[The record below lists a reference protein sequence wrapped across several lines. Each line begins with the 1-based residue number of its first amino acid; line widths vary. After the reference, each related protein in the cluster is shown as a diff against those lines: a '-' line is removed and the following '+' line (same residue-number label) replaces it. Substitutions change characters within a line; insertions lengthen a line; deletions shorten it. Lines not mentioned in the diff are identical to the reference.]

1 MPKSLNKYIFRQFSK
16 SGLKQKEIELA
27 GYKINYWDSEEN
39 KPVLILIHG
48 FGASTEF
55 QWYQQVQEL
64 SVNYRLI
71 LPNLLYFGKSNS
83 NPKVYAIKNQVEAL
97 QLLLDTLH
105 VDKFNACGVS
115 YGGLVAA
122 ELGLQNSG
130 RLEKLVLVDS
140 PVKYFSD
147 KDETIA
153 KSEFNVSSLEEL
165 LIPNQY
171 KGLKKLLAVAYHKP
185 PFVPNFILK
194 EMFYSMYNLQV
205 EDKKELLKSLNS
217 TRDLYANQNY
227 FFHIP
232 VLLVWGEADKLI
244 PLHIGKE
251 LQQHIGTTARLEV
264 MPNCAHMPALENPK
278 LFNKILINFLGKKN

>member
-115 YGGLVAA
+115 
-122 ELGLQNSG
+122 
-130 RLEKLVLVDS
+130 
-140 PVKYFSD
+140 
-147 KDETIA
+147 
-153 KSEFNVSSLEEL
+153 SEDL
-165 LIPNQY
+165 LRP
-171 KGLKKLLAVAYHKP
+171 
-185 PFVPNFILK
+185 
-194 EMFYSMYNLQV
+194 S
-205 EDKKELLKSLNS
+205 
-217 TRDLYANQNY
+217 
-227 FFHIP
+227 
-232 VLLVWGEADKLI
+232 
-244 PLHIGKE
+244 
-251 LQQHIGTTARLEV
+251 
-264 MPNCAHMPALENPK
+264 
-278 LFNKILINFLGKKN
+278 